1 MSIKGVS
8 SEDIFLSML
17 QNQGKAEPRGF
28 VKAIT
33 IRIPVHQ
40 YAAVEA
46 YHRHTGLSKNR
57 VISEALSFALDVAFR
72 GLDRANKKAFTE
84 LESAVIAEISE
95 DGFGESVGD
104 L

>member
-1 MSIKGVS
+1 MATNRIDL
-8 SEDIFLSML
+8 EDVFLSTL
-17 QNQGKAEPRGF
+17 QNTMKSEPRGF

-33 IRIPVHQ
+33 VRMPVHQ

-46 YHRHTGLSKNR
+46 YHRHTGMSKNK
-57 VISEALSFALDVAFR
+57 VIHAALSFALDVAFR

-84 LESAVIAEISE
+84 LETAVIAELSAE
-95 DGFGESVGD
+95 GFGEVVGD